1 MILYGIDNI
10 RSLIGP
16 KVDLEMCQQNPICR
30 VEAVKDEDAKNEA

>member
-1 MILYGIDNI
+1 MILYGINNI

-30 VEAVKDEDAKNEA
+30 VKPATNESATT

>member
-1 MILYGIDNI
+1 MILYGINNI

-30 VEAVKDEDAKNEA
+30 VKPATNENATE